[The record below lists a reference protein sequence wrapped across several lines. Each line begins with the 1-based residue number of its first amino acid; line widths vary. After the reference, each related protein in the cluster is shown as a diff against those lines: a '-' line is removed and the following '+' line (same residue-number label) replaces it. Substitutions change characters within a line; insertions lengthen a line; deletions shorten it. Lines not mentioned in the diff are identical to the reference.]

1 MIESATT
8 DGLSELRGGERR
20 GPRGPGKLGRARWFR
35 EPHGGSA
42 SPPLGRY
49 CEQSNDFNG
58 KDMSDAHVPRPFASD
73 GTVGMARFGLLE
85 GRPGQRERLVIRSKK
100 PVNFERGSAEYGSSS
115 LACVMDT

>member
-1 MIESATT
+1 MIESAKT

-58 KDMSDAHVPRPFASD
+58 KDISDAHVPRPFASD
-73 GTVGMARFGLLE
+73 GRWEWRGL
-85 GRPGQRERLVIRSKK
+85 GCSKAGPGNAK
-100 PVNFERGSAEYGSSS
+100 G
-115 LACVMDT
+115 